1 MLSATTTE
9 MITGQKSGE
18 KFHILLKL
26 KMGFFMWEKKRMAV
40 RCCGDIWNILLKL
53 VSLKNMEKYKIKFTL
68 MGTMLKW

>member
-26 KMGFFMWEKKRMAV
+26 KMGFFMWEKKENGRSDV
-40 RCCGDIWNILLKL
+40 
-53 VSLKNMEKYKIKFTL
+53 V
-68 MGTMLKW
+68 GTFGIFC